1 MTIPFSKY
9 VRITSGVGASVGVR
23 QRDLIG
29 RLFTA
34 SALVSP
40 NAVLEFTDAAS
51 VGEYFGTTSGEYL
64 RAAWYFAYTSPTLG
78 TPRRISFARYSAT
91 GNGAQVY
98 GATHVS
104 LATLNLAMAGAFTL
118 SFNGTDVPVTG
129 VDLSAAVSFAAVA
142 TALTTAIQA
151 TATPNTTSAT
161 VTYDAVNQRFVFST
175 NLIADVVVG
184 VEVSGAGNNDLATNL
199 GWASADAILVDGVL
213 AQSVSDAF
221 NRAENLTNNFGSFS
235 FIPSLTITEHAELAT
250 LNASRNVLYMYFL
263 PVSAANAASW
273 SAALIG
279 FAGTGITLS
288 PLSTQYPELLPMAIL
303 AATDYG
309 RRNAVLNYMFKQAGG
324 LTPSVTSGTDSD
336 TYDALRVNYYGRTQT
351 AGQFLDFYQRG
362 LLCGGAAA
370 PVDMNVH
377 ANEQWLKDAAG
388 ARIMSLLLS
397 SGRVPANATGR
408 SQILAVLQ
416 GTIDDALF
424 NGTISVGKPL
434 TNEQKV
440 FVTQQ
445 TGDPLAWLQVQNIGY
460 WVDAT
465 IVAFVGPG
473 NTTEYKAVYTLIY
486 SKDDAIRS
494 VEGTHS
500 LV

>member
-29 RLFTA
+29 RLFTTA
-34 SALVSP
+34 ATVSP
-40 NAVLEFTDAAS
+40 SAVLEFTDAAS
-51 VGEYFGTTSGEYL
+51 VGDYFGTTSDEYK
-64 RAAWYFAYTSPTLG
+64 RASFYFAYLSPALG
-78 TPRRISFARYSAT
+78 TPRRISFARYSPS
-91 GNGAQVY
+91 GNVAQVY

-104 LATLNLAMAGAFTL
+104 LATLQLATAGAFTL
-118 SFNGTDVPVTG
+118 VFDGVAVPVTG

-151 TATPNTTSAT
+151 TATPNTTAAT
-161 VTYDAVNQRFVFST
+161 VTYDAVNQRFVFSSGV
-175 NLIADVVVG
+175 IANVVIDIQATG
-184 VEVSGAGNNDLATNL
+184 SGNNDLATNL
-199 GWASADAILVDGVL
+199 GWASPDAIQVDGTL
-213 AQSVSDAF
+213 AQTVSDAF
-221 NRAENLTNNFGSFS
+221 NRAENLTNNFGSFA
-235 FIPSLTITEHAELAT
+235 FIPSLTITEHAELAS
-250 LNASRNVLYMYFL
+250 LNAGRNVMYMYLL

-288 PLSTQYPELLPMAIL
+288 PLASEYPELLPMALL
-303 AATDYG
+303 ASTDYG
-309 RRNAVLNYMFKQAGG
+309 RRDAVLNYMFKQAGG
-324 LTPSVTSGTDSD
+324 LTPSVTDGTNSD
-336 TYDALRVNYYGRTQT
+336 AYDALRVNYYGRTQT

-362 LLCGGAAA
+362 TLCGGAAA

-388 ARIMSLLLS
+388 SRLMALLLS
-397 SGRVPANATGR
+397 SGRVPANSSGR

-416 GTIDDALF
+416 ETIDDALF

-434 TNEQKV
+434 NSTQKG
-440 FVTQQ
+440 FITSQ
-445 TGDPLAWLQVQNIGY
+445 TGDPLAWYQVQNTGY
-460 WVDAT
+460 WVDAQ
-465 IVAFVGPG
+465 IVSFTAPG
-473 NTTEYKAVYTLIY
+473 GAIEYKAIYTLIY

-494 VEGTHS
+494 IEGTHA